1 LNHGKDDKSWSVIHN
16 MRKLGTVD
24 LEILDLAIKENGIFN
39 EDNLENSELKR
50 LGVGRI
56 LDALASLKDRKLISL
71 NSDGSFSITDLAR
84 EILWSNNIPT
94 WAKILRLL
102 QIKSCSME
110 QITSILRTSEDK
122 LIEDVEKLRK
132 SQFVL
137 MSPQRQ
143 KDRLV
148 KVYEILPEGIE
159 EIDKTETEGFDN
171 TNFNK
176 SKPEVEILSLID
188 EIVKEIQDFEMDQ
201 SKKDNIT
208 GKLSKL
214 KDKLEI

>member
-1 LNHGKDDKSWSVIHN
+1 

-24 LEILDLAIKENGIFN
+24 LEILDLAIKENGVFN
-39 EDNLENSELKR
+39 ENNLENSELKR

-56 LDALASLKDRKLISL
+56 LDALASLKDRKMISL
-71 NSDGSFSITDLAR
+71 NSDGSFSITNLAR
-84 EILWSNNIPT
+84 EILWSTNIPT

-110 QITSILRTSEDK
+110 QITDILRTSQDK
-122 LIEDVEKLRK
+122 LITDIEKLRK

-148 KVYEILPEGIE
+148 KIYEILPEGIE

-171 TNFNK
+171 TNFDESK
-176 SKPEVEILSLID
+176 SKVEIMSLID
-188 EIVKEIQDFEMDQ
+188 EIIKEINDSQIEQ
-201 SKKDNIT
+201 VRKDSIT

-214 KDKLEI
+214 KNKLEI

>member
-1 LNHGKDDKSWSVIHN
+1 MHN

-24 LEILDLAIKENGIFN
+24 LQILDLAIKENGVFN
-39 EDNLENSELKR
+39 ENNLENSELKR

-56 LDALASLKDRKLISL
+56 LDALASLKDRKMISQ

-84 EILWSNNIPT
+84 EILWSNNVPT

-102 QIKSCSME
+102 QIKSCSMK
-110 QITSILRTSEDK
+110 QMVDILRTSEDR

-137 MSPQRQ
+137 MAPQRQ
-143 KDRLV
+143 EGRLV

-159 EIDKTETEGFDN
+159 EIDKTETGGFDN
-171 TNFNK
+171 TNFDEF
-176 SKPEVEILSLID
+176 KPGVEILSMID
-188 EIVKEIQDFEMDQ
+188 EIVKEIHGFQMDQ
-201 SKKDNIT
+201 SKKDSIT
-208 GKLSKL
+208 EKLSKL
-214 KDKLEI
+214 KDKLKI

>member
-1 LNHGKDDKSWSVIHN
+1 MQN

-24 LEILDLAIKENGIFN
+24 LEILDLAIKENGIIN
-39 EDNLENSELKR
+39 ERNLENSELKR

-56 LDALASLKDRKLISL
+56 LDALASLKDRKMISL
-71 NSDGSFSITDLAR
+71 NGDGSFSITDLAR
-84 EILWSNNIPT
+84 GILWSNNIPT

-110 QITSILRTSEDK
+110 QITDILRTSEDK
-122 LIEDVEKLRK
+122 LIEDIEKLRK

-159 EIDKTETEGFDN
+159 EIDKTETEGFDY

-188 EIVKEIQDFEMDQ
+188 EIVKEVQDFQIDQ
-201 SKKDNIT
+201 SKKDSIT

-214 KDKLEI
+214 KDRLEI

>member
-1 LNHGKDDKSWSVIHN
+1 

-24 LEILDLAIKENGIFN
+24 LEILNLAIKEDGTFN
-39 EDNLENSELKR
+39 ENNLENSGLKR

-56 LDALASLKDRKLISL
+56 LDALASLKDRKLVLL
-71 NSDGSFSITDLAR
+71 NSDGSFSITDLAK

-110 QITSILRTSEDK
+110 QIVDILQISKDA
-122 LIEDVEKLRK
+122 LIEDLEKLRK
-132 SQFVL
+132 NQFIL

-143 KDRLV
+143 ENKLL
-148 KVYEILPEGIE
+148 KIYEILPEGIE
-159 EIDKTETEGFDN
+159 KIDKTETEGFDN
-171 TNFNK
+171 TNVHK
-176 SKPEVEILSLID
+176 SKSNGEIFSLID
-188 EIVKEIQDFEMDQ
+188 EIMKEIQNLEMNQ
-201 SKKDNIT
+201 PKKDSIT

-214 KDKLEI
+214 KDRLEI